1 MIEVVVNRRPS
12 DRSIRSFQ
20 VSGHAEFDKP
30 GKDLVC
36 AGVSS
41 IAVGTVNA
49 IEEVVGIAMQHRMA
63 KGFLSAALPDGITEE
78 QERQAALLLE
88 SMLVMLRTIRE
99 TNQGKYISMKESDI

>member
-1 MIEVVVNRRPS
+1 MIEILVNRRQS

-41 IAVGTVNA
+41 VTVGTVNA
-49 IEEVVGIAMQHRMA
+49 IEEVVGVMMEHRMA
-63 KGFLSAALPDGITEE
+63 KGLLSAALPEGITEE
-78 QERQAALLLE
+78 QERQAGLLLE
-88 SMLVMLRTIRE
+88 SMLVMLRAIKE
-99 TNQGKYISMKESDI
+99 TYHGKYISMKESDI

>member
-1 MIEVVVNRRPS
+1 MIEIIVNRRQP
-12 DRSIRSFQ
+12 DRSIRSFR

-41 IAVGTVNA
+41 VTVGTVNA
-49 IEEVVGIAMQHRMA
+49 IEEVAGVEMECRMA
-63 KGFLSAALPDGITEE
+63 KGFLSAVLPEGMTEE

-88 SMLVMLRTIRE
+88 SMLVMLRSIRE
-99 TNQGKYISMKESDI
+99 TYHGNYISMKESDI